1 MSNYKNSDGATAG
14 QLGWV
19 FFMAYIGAAVY
30 FYQQDPGFG
39 GFFMAILKAAVWPAY
54 VLFEVLHLLGV

>member
-1 MSNYKNSDGATAG
+1 MAKYDKVKVINESP
-14 QLGWV
+14 LGWV

-30 FYQQDPGFG
+30 FYQQDQTFG
-39 GFFMAILKAAVWPAY
+39 GFFWALLNAAVWPAY